1 MVNYFSLSA
10 DKYNTIADKQTFLK
24 KKAKDF

>member
-1 MVNYFSLSA
+1 MVNYFPNSA
-10 DKYNTIADKQTFLK
+10 HKYKTIADKQTFKK